1 MQIKIVEKQPKKNL
15 EISIILLYYYNINS
29 GTTDV
34 SPVKGEHIRVDRYPD
49 GSHWC
54 GPAAR
59 ESDGLVSY
67 SLSAIYLE
75 ARNCEGAATTGFILS

>member
-1 MQIKIVEKQPKKNL
+1 M
-15 EISIILLYYYNINS
+15 ILLYYYNINS

-34 SPVKGEHIRVDRYPD
+34 SPVKGEHIRVDRYTD

-59 ESDGLVSY
+59 EADGLVSY

-75 ARNCEGAATTGFILS
+75 ARNCGYAATTGYILS